1 VTKVIENARSLVR
14 PSLRALRK
22 SSQAWQGQLQPLTAP
37 LRLLPDFIIIGAQKC
52 GTTSLYRFLT
62 EQHPGI
68 APALEKEIHFFDIA
82 FGKGLNWYRAHF
94 PTILY
99 KQYLKK
105 VRGQDLITGE
115 ASPYYIFYPHA
126 SRRIFETV
134 PQVKLIVLL
143 RNPVERAYS
152 HYHHQVTR
160 GRETLS
166 FEQAIEAEPQR
177 LSGELEK
184 ILADENYISFNQ
196 AHFSYLARGI
206 YVDQLQAW
214 TNLFPPEQLLIL
226 NSEAFFADPAA
237 TYRQV
242 VAFLNVPESVLQSTR
257 KRNVGSYQKM
267 SPATRQRLVEYFRP
281 HNQRL
286 YEYLGTNFNWD
297 R

>member
-1 VTKVIENARSLVR
+1 
-14 PSLRALRK
+14 
-22 SSQAWQGQLQPLTAP
+22 LTAP

-62 EQHPGI
+62 EQHACI
-68 APALEKEIHFFDIA
+68 APSLEKEIHFFDIA

-126 SRRIFETV
+126 PRRIFETV

-143 RNPVERAYS
+143 RNPVDRAYS

-184 ILADENYISFNQ
+184 IMADEHYISFNQ

-206 YVDQLQAW
+206 YVDQLKAW
-214 TNLFPPEQLLIL
+214 SNLFPLEQLLIL
-226 NSEAFFADPAA
+226 NSEAFFADPAT

-242 VAFLNVPESVLQSTR
+242 VAFLNAPESILQSAK

-286 YEYLGTNFNWD
+286 FEYLGTSFNWD